1 MECGALTGDAMS
13 NTIDLERKFNWGG
26 ILIEA
31 NPEAFKKLL
40 SRNRKSWTLPICLS
54 LEPFPTQVIHCLD
67 ISLWVQI
74 TMFLFFQVTF
84 QPKSVDPGHSH
95 IKGAAKTLQ
104 KPGIPGIDPES
115 VTIQC
120 FPLYSVLLAVGRT
133 AIDFFSLDVEG
144 HELKILETIPWHKVN
159 IKVYVL
165 IIS

>member
-84 QPKSVDPGHSH
+84 QP
-95 IKGAAKTLQ
+95 
-104 KPGIPGIDPES
+104 GIDPES

-144 HELKILETIPWHKVN
+144 HELKILETIPGGGGSLVPFYGSQWLHQDGC
-159 IKVYVL
+159 I
-165 IIS
+165 